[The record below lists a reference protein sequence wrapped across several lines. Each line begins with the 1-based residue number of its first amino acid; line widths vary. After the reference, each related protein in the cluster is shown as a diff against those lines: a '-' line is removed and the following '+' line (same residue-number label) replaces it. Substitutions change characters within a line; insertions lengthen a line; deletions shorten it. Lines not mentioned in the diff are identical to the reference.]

1 MRSIVV
7 VIAGVA
13 LALVIGVD
21 VWQARS
27 AGRAASE
34 IYDNVTRAIELV
46 EDMRWQLHRLAF
58 LHGSEVDPTIKRIEA
73 DAAAYA
79 PLATFAGEAE
89 AWATVR
95 TAITSALELA
105 RKGDFVSLQQ
115 RSDATNAAMGRLVDI
130 NSQEA
135 HALASRIMGEH
146 HFEIIGDTIAV
157 AIAGL
162 VLAVLFGRVS
172 RLQARER
179 QLIAKSLEDAEAR
192 NRELDAFAGRAAHDL
207 RSPLNPIRGYA
218 ELIATDERVPAEAR
232 RQASL
237 VTKAVLRMTR
247 VIDDMLALARAG
259 HPEPGTASIAQVVSH
274 VREELAADLTDAMV
288 HVDVPDI
295 QVACNDVSLEQLIRN
310 LVGNAAKY
318 RSSER
323 RLEVWVG
330 AQAMGDRV
338 EIAVADNG
346 IGLEPESMQH
356 AFDPFYRGRK
366 DIAGTGLGLSIVERV
381 TRAYGGAC
389 RIDAKYTPG
398 TRIVIQLPVAQ

>member
-1 MRSIVV
+1 M
-7 VIAGVA
+7 IAAIA

-27 AGRAASE
+27 AGRAASQ
-34 IYDNVTRAIELV
+34 IYDNVTRSIELV
-46 EDMRWQLHRLAF
+46 EDMRWQLHRLSYVE
-58 LHGSEVDPTIKRIEA
+58 GPSVDPVIARIEA
-73 DAAAYA
+73 DVAAYA
-79 PLATFAGEAE
+79 PLATFESEAE
-89 AWATVR
+89 TWMGVR
-95 TAITSALELA
+95 MAIASALDLA
-105 RKGDFVSLQQ
+105 RKGQFAALRQQ
-115 RSDATNAAMGRLVDI
+115 SDSTNSSIQHLIEI

-135 HALASRIMGEH
+135 RTLASRIMGEH
-146 HFEIIGDTIAV
+146 HFEILSDTIAV

-162 VLAVLFGRVS
+162 VLAVLFGRIS

-179 QLIAKSLEDAEAR
+179 QLIATSLEHSEAR

-218 ELIATDERVPAEAR
+218 ELIATNEQVPAEAR
-232 RQASL
+232 RHASL

-247 VIDDMLALARAG
+247 VIDDMLALSRAG
-259 HPEPGTASIAQVVSH
+259 HPEPGIASVAQVVAH
-274 VREELAADLTDAMV
+274 VREELAADLTDAV
-288 HVDVPDI
+288 IRVDVADV

-318 RSSER
+318 RSLER
-323 RLEVWVG
+323 RLEVSVS
-330 AQAMGDRV
+330 AKASADVV

-346 IGLEPESMQH
+346 TGLDRDSIQH

-381 TRAYGGAC
+381 ARAYGGTC
-389 RIDAKYTPG
+389 RIDAHHSPG
-398 TRIVIQLPVAQ
+398 TRIAIQLPAARS